1 MSRRL
6 LTNLVLT
13 SALVASIPAFADV
26 LSTTGSVNIS
36 NSAVHFYPLG
46 GSSGT
51 FNVGAPDTGTFS
63 GLVGTTGAIKD
74 LTTLPINT
82 TINIPDFM
90 TFANAANLS
99 ITLTEINGGTL
110 PACSQ
115 AMAAAGQSC
124 SPTGTPYNLSNQ
136 TATSSVGSA
145 SVEGYLVDSNKPG
158 VLTPLTGLFSTQFVN
173 MSYQQLIST
182 VDGGGSVD
190 ATYSAQFITSP
201 TPEPGTVGLLFSGV
215 LMLGFAKFG
224 ARFRRTSRVRG

>member
-1 MSRRL
+1 MSKRI

-36 NSAVHFYPLG
+36 NSAVQFYPLG
-46 GSSGT
+46 GASGS
-51 FNVGAPDTGTFS
+51 FNVGAPDTGVFA
-63 GLVGTTGAIKD
+63 GLVGTNGDIQD

-82 TINIPDFM
+82 TINITDFM

-110 PACSQ
+110 PACSPS
-115 AMAAAGQSC
+115 MAAAGQSC

-145 SVEGYLVDSNKPG
+145 SIQGYLVDSNHPG
-158 VLTPLTGLFSTQFVN
+158 VLTPLTGIFSTQFVN
-173 MSYQQLIST
+173 MSYQQLVST

-190 ATYSAQFITSP
+190 ATYSAQFVTSA
-201 TPEPGTVGLLFSGV
+201 TPEPGTVLLLVSGF

-224 ARFRRTSRVRG
+224 TRLLPASRVRS